1 MGGSGSPCF
10 MKLQSSL
17 QSRQQSLHLK
27 IVYLLP
33 ERSGRGQRVLPG
45 RGVLQTWVISLC
57 SLGPH
62 AFLGSGPRLFLHVG
76 ELPFLKQPLHF
87 RGLQQRTVIPS
98 LTLTAMLQC
107 RYHFHPQGTEER
119 SMAQRRGG
127 ISSRALTVAGCRM
140 APPPPTCPRPI
151 PTL

>member
-1 MGGSGSPCF
+1 MLFLWNGN
-10 MKLQSSL
+10 
-17 QSRQQSLHLK
+17 
-27 IVYLLP
+27 P

-127 ISSRALTVAGCRM
+127 ISSRALTAAGCRM
-140 APPPPTCPRPI
+140 APRPQGVHGQS
-151 PTL
+151 PLCEYVCSFTWPKGLYRCD